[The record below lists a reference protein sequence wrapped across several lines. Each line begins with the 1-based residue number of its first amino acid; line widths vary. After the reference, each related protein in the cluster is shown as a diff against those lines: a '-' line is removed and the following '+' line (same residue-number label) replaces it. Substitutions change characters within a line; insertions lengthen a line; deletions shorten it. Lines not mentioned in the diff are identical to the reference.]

1 MSETARS
8 SIAETPLELNPALDS
23 ATLADAFRRKGR
35 LHIPNF
41 LTKPSA
47 DRIYRCLTQETKWSV
62 TFNNGKDFL
71 DIPNVGE
78 EERSKLVF
86 AAWQRAR
93 SGFQYFFDNHRL
105 SVDGEPYPDASRF
118 HARIV
123 AFLNSAPTLNLVR
136 TITGI
141 PAIARTDAQAT
152 LYRPGDFLTMH
163 DDETG
168 GRNRLAAYVLSMTP
182 AWSPDWGGILQF
194 IGNDGHIEEGFVPAF
209 NALNV
214 FQVPA
219 LHCVTQ
225 VSLYAGLRYSIT
237 GWFHGR

>member
-1 MSETARS
+1 MSETAQSRV
-8 SIAETPLELNPALDS
+8 AETPLELNPALDS
-23 ATLADAFRRKGR
+23 AKLADAFRRKGR
-35 LHIPNF
+35 LHISNL

-47 DRIYRCLTQETKWSV
+47 DRIYRCLTQETKWSL

-71 DIPNVGE
+71 DIPNVSE

-86 AAWQRAR
+86 ASWQRAR
-93 SGFQYFFDNHRL
+93 TGFQYFFDNHRL
-105 SVDGEPYPDASRF
+105 SVDGEPYPDPSRF

-123 AFLNSAPTLNLVR
+123 AFLNSGPMLNFVR
-136 TITGI
+136 KVTGI
-141 PAIARTDAQAT
+141 PGIERTDAQAT

-168 GRNRLAAYVLSMTP
+168 GRNRLAAYVLNMTP

-194 IGNDGHIEEGFVPAF
+194 IGSDGHIEQGFVPAF